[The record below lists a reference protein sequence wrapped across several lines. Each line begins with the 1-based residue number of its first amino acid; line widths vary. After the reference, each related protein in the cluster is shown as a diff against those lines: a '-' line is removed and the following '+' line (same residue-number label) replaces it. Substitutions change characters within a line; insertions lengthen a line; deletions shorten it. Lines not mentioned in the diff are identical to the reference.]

1 MVAQYIATWTILD
14 LYEET
19 VRRPGAWVAR
29 RWREQEGPDLE
40 DARVTEGNSEDR
52 EGGSEG

>member
-1 MVAQYIATWTILD
+1 METVMGDVGFEEMGTYVLKRQTTVAQYIATRRIMD

-29 RWREQEGPDLE
+29 RWWDQ
-40 DARVTEGNSEDR
+40 
-52 EGGSEG
+52 